1 MLIGKYYNGIEI
13 HRENKM
19 IYAKFLNPHR
29 TISTCKVNGG
39 LREDLKCILNHQS
52 CEPNRHFRKTLN
64 LAISHPADYLE
75 ILCKRENL
83 PSEKTACLSTATNMN
98 HAVIESA
105 KFRDIEVIA
114 VTTGG
119 VETNALRAADPAS
132 YHEIN
137 GHFEDINGKGYGSEG
152 TINTMLFFNK
162 ELIPGAMVSA
172 ILIATEAKTAAM
184 QELSVN
190 SRYSSEL
197 ATGTGTDQIS
207 VASNLSGDIPLCNA
221 DKHSKLGE
229 LIGTTVKQTVKKTL
243 ALHNEYTPQAR
254 AKVTVYV
261 ERFGIHVEELVAN
274 VSDLL
279 PKNQAKILIHNFEG
293 INRDPLVVAAVAAIV
308 HLWDK
313 FAWGILP
320 ESCRADVMGSYGAQ
334 IAAAVSGKYQRIRH
348 YRDCLALEKIGIS
361 DGVFVEFIVKSIA
374 LGFGEK
380 WED

>member
-1 MLIGKYYNGIEI
+1 MLIGKYYDGIEI

-19 IYAKFLNPHR
+19 IYAQFLHPHR
-29 TISTCKVNGG
+29 IISTCKVNGG
-39 LREDLKCILNHQS
+39 LREDLKYLLNHQS

-64 LAISHPADYLE
+64 LAISDPANYLE

-83 PSEKTACLSTATNMN
+83 PSQKSACLSTATNMN

-105 KFRDIEVIA
+105 KYRDIEVIA

-119 VETNALRAADPAS
+119 VETNAVRAGDPAS
-132 YHEIN
+132 YYEAN
-137 GHFEDINGKGYGSEG
+137 GGFESINGKESHSQG
-152 TINTMLFFNK
+152 TINIMVFINK
-162 ELIPGAMVSA
+162 ELDPGAMVST

-184 QELSVN
+184 QELAVT
-190 SRYSSEL
+190 SRYSSGL
-197 ATGTGTDQIS
+197 ATGTGTDQIG
-207 VASNLSGDIPLCNA
+207 VACSLSGDIPLSNA

-229 LIGTTVKQTVKKTL
+229 LIGITVKQTVKETL
-243 ALHNEYTPQAR
+243 ELHNDYTPQAR
-254 AKVTVYV
+254 GKVTVYV
-261 ERFGIHVEELVAN
+261 ERFGVHVEELVKN

-293 INRDPLVVAAVAAIV
+293 INRDPLVVAAVAATI

-313 FAWGILP
+313 FTWGILP
-320 ESCRADVMGSYGAQ
+320 ENCRADVMCSYGAQ

-361 DGVFVEFIVKSIA
+361 DEVFVEFIVKSIA